1 MTIPDTDGDY
11 LSSEDALH
19 RAALFASGLLALRES
34 RFVLDLIEQLSRDL
48 AVPIAGVSV
57 VDAGRCWLPVLIGAD
72 LDSIPLAQ
80 SLCVSVVETQVPMA
94 EHGLAT
100 NPRFA
105 DNPFVAGPMA
115 LRAYVAVPLRGVR
128 GAKLGTVFA
137 ADRRERADFADRA
150 VPMLE
155 RIAQQ
160 IIEEASAPHHMRR
173 IGRTTVEGLE
183 TLLRQAMREG
193 DDALVSAIDRV
204 MRDVLPLTGL
214 RQP

>member
-1 MTIPDTDGDY
+1 MTIPGTDGGH

-34 RFVLDLIEQLSRDL
+34 RFVLDLIEKLSRNL
-48 AVPIAGVSV
+48 EVPIAGVSV
-57 VDAGRCWLPVLIGAD
+57 VDAGRCWLPVLIGVD
-72 LDSIPLAQ
+72 LDSIPLEE
-80 SLCVSVVETQVPMA
+80 SLCVNVVETQVSMA
-94 EHGLAT
+94 EHSLTA
-100 NPRFA
+100 NPQFV
-105 DNPFVAGPMA
+105 DNPFVTGALA
-115 LRAYVAVPLRGVR
+115 LRAYAAVPLRGVR

-137 ADRRERADFADRA
+137 ADRRERTDFSDRA

-155 RIAQQ
+155 RTAQQ
-160 IIEEASAPHHMRR
+160 IMNEASAPHHMRR

-183 TLLRQAMREG
+183 TLIRQAMREG

>member
-1 MTIPDTDGDY
+1 MTIPDTDGDH
-11 LSSEDALH
+11 LSSEEALH

-34 RFVLDLIEQLSRDL
+34 RFVLELIERLSRDL
-48 AVPIAGVSV
+48 AAPIAGVSV
-57 VDAGRCWLPVLIGAD
+57 VDAGRCWLPVLVGAD

-80 SLCVSVVETQVPMA
+80 SLCISVVETQVPMA
-94 EHGLAT
+94 EHSLST
-100 NPRFA
+100 NLRFVE
-105 DNPFVAGPMA
+105 NIFVSGPMA
-115 LRAYVAVPLRGVR
+115 LRAYAAVPLRGVK

-137 ADRRERADFADRA
+137 ADQRERPDFLDRA
-150 VPMLE
+150 VPVLE
-155 RIAQQ
+155 QIAQQ
-160 IIEEASAPHHMRR
+160 ILDEASAPHHMRR

-183 TLLRQAMREG
+183 TLIRQAMREG